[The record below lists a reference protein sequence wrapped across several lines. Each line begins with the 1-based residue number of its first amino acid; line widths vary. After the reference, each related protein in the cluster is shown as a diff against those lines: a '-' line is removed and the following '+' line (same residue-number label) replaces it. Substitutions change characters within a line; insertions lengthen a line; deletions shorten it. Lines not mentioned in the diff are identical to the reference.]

1 MDRLIKAAWKAFW
14 VGLGATAVLVS
25 QSVLS
30 PSPSPLPSPSDPAA
44 APLVAPRPLQSP
56 AALRRQS
63 GDPVLSTT
71 NPLNP
76 RCETIADITRCS

>member
-1 MDRLIKAAWKAFW
+1 MDRLIKTAWRVFW

-30 PSPSPLPSPSDPAA
+30 PSPSPAPYPAEPAA
-44 APLVAPRPLQSP
+44 APLVAPRPFQSP
-56 AALRRQS
+56 AALRRQ
-63 GDPVLSTT
+63 GADPIFSKT

-76 RCETIADITRCS
+76 RCATVDDVTRCS